1 VIYFIGNDMDSR
13 HPKILEFD
21 KDRVTCPDQS

>member
-1 VIYFIGNDMDSR
+1 MDSR